1 MRIFMHQA
9 DIRRNVSIM
18 ALAAVDLAAGETEM
32 LRFEIFVITVVAIQ
46 ALIGDR
52 FRQQTGDRA
61 RVGQVAAETLTITG
75 GWVGVVVIEPLGQ
88 VGVAGQAEPS
98 SLIQQQVLNLA
109 RVRLVAT
116 VALTFGHRLVAA
128 DGRGQ
133 VAADFMAVGTDDIEP
148 VDQKVLMVGGVM
160 LVAAVTGLLLKR
172 RVYDRVVC
180 LRERFVAGQT
190 QGVAVVFQEARLG
203 RGVWGV
209 AAVALA
215 DFHRSVDVLFL
226 RPFRRTVMA
235 GSTEIVAVSDGQRLE
250 IGAVG

>member
-1 MRIFMHQA
+1 M
-9 DIRRNVSIM
+9 
-18 ALAAVDLAAGETEM
+18 
-32 LRFEIFVITVVAIQ
+32 
-46 ALIGDR
+46 
-52 FRQQTGDRA
+52 
-61 RVGQVAAETLTITG
+61 GQVAAETLTITG

-116 VALTFGHRLVAA
+116 VALTVGHRLMAA

-148 VDQKVLMVGGVM
+148 IDQEVLMVGGVM
-160 LVAAVTGLLLKR
+160 LVAAVTDLFFKR
-172 RVYDRVVC
+172 WVYDRVVC
-180 LRERFVAGQT
+180 LHERFVAGQT
-190 QGVAVVFQEARLG
+190 QGVAVVFQKARLG

-215 DFHRSVDVLFL
+215 DFHRNVDVLFL

-235 GSTEIVAVSDGQRLE
+235 GSAEIVAVSDGQRLE

>member
-1 MRIFMHQA
+1 M
-9 DIRRNVSIM
+9 
-18 ALAAVDLAAGETEM
+18 
-32 LRFEIFVITVVAIQ
+32 
-46 ALIGDR
+46 
-52 FRQQTGDRA
+52 
-61 RVGQVAAETLTITG
+61 GQVAAETLTITG

-116 VALTFGHRLVAA
+116 VALTVGHRLMAA

-160 LVAAVTGLLLKR
+160 LVAAVTDLFFKR
-172 RVYDRVVC
+172 WVYDRVVC
-180 LRERFVAGQT
+180 LHERFVAGQT

-215 DFHRSVDVLFL
+215 DFYRNVDVLFL

-235 GSTEIVAVSDGQRLE
+235 GSAEIVAVSDGQRLE